1 MFKVKIRVDVI
12 RGNTTKQETFETMV
26 DNRTWNDLSS
36 TGSRDPILKAWCNS
50 FFPGADSIRLLQ
62 KQKI

>member
-26 DNRTWNDLSS
+26 DNRTWSDLSS
-36 TGSRDPILKAWCNS
+36 SNSREPILKAWCNS

-62 KQKI
+62 RQKL